1 MKAFDS
7 DVEFMNEM
15 IVLMREDMIECSRI
29 LSKTYEEHD
38 TVGLKNVAHR
48 IKGQAAQLVAIPLK
62 KEASR
67 IEDSARAGFVTKLE
81 YLCLVMR
88 LQEFIKHTKKN

>member
-29 LSKTYEEHD
+29 LSKAYEEHD
-38 TVGLKNVAHR
+38 RVGLKNVAHR
-48 IKGQAAQLVAIPLK
+48 IKGQAAQMVATPLL

-67 IEDSARAGFVTKLE
+67 VEDSSREGFVTKLE
-81 YLCLVMR
+81 YLSLVLR
-88 LQEFIKHTKKN
+88 LQEFIKHARKN